1 MSILSK
7 SEKLTIL
14 QQKIK
19 NIEYQKYS
27 LELDLLLENVSEKP
41 DEDTI
46 KFTNDKLSD
55 IFKKLEI
62 LENEKKLVEEMEEN
76 E

>member
-19 NIEYQKYS
+19 NIEYQQYS

-41 DEDTI
+41 DQDAI

>member
-41 DEDTI
+41 DQDAI